1 MVGRGEGKLVT
12 ETGSVGTAGAAQ
24 PSGWSGVLPSPSA
37 MLGLSGYAGG

>member
-24 PSGWSGVLPSPSA
+24 PSGWSGLGRVQLP
-37 MLGLSGYAGG
+37 